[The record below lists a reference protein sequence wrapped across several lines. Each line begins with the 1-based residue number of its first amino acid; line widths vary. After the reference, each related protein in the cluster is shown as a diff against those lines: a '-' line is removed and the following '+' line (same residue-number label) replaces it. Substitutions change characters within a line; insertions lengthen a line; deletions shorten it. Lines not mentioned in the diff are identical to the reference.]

1 MNTDYATAI
10 DTTICALDP
19 VNTLKLAANQSG
31 MMHFPLKGRTVVDPL
46 LTPHLLREPGVQEHW
61 MRQYGLGVSAC
72 VSADCA
78 TWWLMSSRSATCSKY
93 ENAFQEALADAV
105 WVATHARVA
114 REAMRAAVRDAA
126 FVMEIMWEIAMRQDR
141 RCFLAVTIL
150 ASPTVDSSLMRH

>member
-1 MNTDYATAI
+1 
-10 DTTICALDP
+10 
-19 VNTLKLAANQSG
+19 
-31 MMHFPLKGRTVVDPL
+31 
-46 LTPHLLREPGVQEHW
+46 

-126 FVMEIMWEIAMRQDR
+126 FVMEIMWEIAMKIPETRQSER
-141 RCFLAVTIL
+141 WAAT
-150 ASPTVDSSLMRH
+150 SRHAEPY